1 MTDVLT
7 PLYVRLAADSARM
20 LDRAASSSGRS
31 KRQLVEEAVREQLG
45 EEEDRMVVGRVS
57 LREQLPDVL
66 TPAEAAEL
74 LRIEEAELLAAA
86 ERGELPARRIGE
98 QWRFLRSAL
107 LGWLA
112 GERPLAGAQ

>member
-1 MTDVLT
+1 MADVLT

-45 EEEDRMVVGRVS
+45 EEDRMVVGRVS
-57 LREQLPDVL
+57 LRERLPDVL

-107 LGWLA
+107 LAWL
-112 GERPLAGAQ
+112 GDERPLADAQ